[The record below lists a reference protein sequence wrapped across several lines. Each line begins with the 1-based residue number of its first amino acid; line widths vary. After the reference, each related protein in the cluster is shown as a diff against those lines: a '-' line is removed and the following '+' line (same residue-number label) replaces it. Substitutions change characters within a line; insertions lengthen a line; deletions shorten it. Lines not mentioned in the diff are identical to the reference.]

1 MDEVR
6 TIFHS
11 SITEDICKRNNYYFR
26 GITAGNVSLRCHESE
41 CLVIKCSGNLLP
53 VLN

>member
-1 MDEVR
+1 MDEVG

-11 SITEDICKRNNYYFR
+11 SITEDICKRNNYFR
-26 GITAGNVSLRCHESE
+26 GITAGNVSLRCHESD
-41 CLVIKCSGNLLP
+41 CLVIKFSGSLLP